1 MYTTIVFLL
10 LCIIEL
16 VIIWMKWDEIQTY
29 RDIVEGAAS
38 ITGADKNERYSQ
50 FVKIMGKVIEYAKP
64 VLIVLAILLLFANLI
79 AASIIGGILGFI
91 F

>member
-10 LCIIEL
+10 LCAIEA
-16 VIIWMKWDEIQTY
+16 VVIWMKWDEIQTY
-29 RDIVEGAAS
+29 SDIAKGAAS
-38 ITGADKNERYSQ
+38 ITGIDKNEKYSQ
-50 FVKIMGKVIEYAKP
+50 FVKIMGKIIEYAKP
-64 VLIVLAILLLFANLI
+64 VLIILAVFLIFANLI